1 MRERS
6 VVAAHL
12 APLKGIEIVA
22 ACGVQALNAQLE
34 LSAKLTEGFHA
45 EGTDS
50 AYGRGFSCRKAN
62 PSASAAPS
70 QLPFQGSQG
79 FPTALAHNAPLPPL
93 RRFPFPVGEG
103 F

>member
-12 APLKGIEIVA
+12 APLKG
-22 ACGVQALNAQLE
+22 E

-70 QLPFQGSQG
+70 QLPFQGSQ
-79 FPTALAHNAPLPPL
+79 APITPLFHRCGGPPS
-93 RRFPFPVGEG
+93 P
-103 F
+103 